1 MEAFQD
7 LGKWINEGKIKYRND
22 VVPGIENASRAIKK
36 LFSGENNGKLIV
48 QISDE

>member
-7 LGKWINEGKIKYRND
+7 IGKWISEGKIKYKND
-22 VVPGIENASRAIKK
+22 IVPGLENASTAIKK

-48 QISDE
+48 QISKE